1 MRTSRKGPRDL
12 QQFCKPVGS
21 YTTSFEWRTMVLFSG
36 QSWKHVS
43 RLNAASHADMLVCTR
58 LLTLNYMSIFLLI

>member
-43 RLNAASHADMLVCTR
+43 HLNAASHADMLVCTR